1 MKLEEGQKITA
12 PVSSVSGQ
20 GWYMVTFDQALGDFS
35 NTLWEWGSTRGGPN
49 GTGWWVRA
57 LYLSLSL

>member
-35 NTLWEWGSTRGGPN
+35 NTLWE
-49 GTGWWVRA
+49 
-57 LYLSLSL
+57 